1 MKQLTYVRH
10 SKNPVI
16 FRGRLVGLLVLG
28 ALTPTTPIAAQK
40 TASPP
45 AIDASPPSSWR
56 VPPAELQA
64 LTFREL
70 GPFRGGR
77 VTTVTGVAQEPPTFY
92 FGGTGGGVWKTES
105 AGQAWTNISDG
116 GIEVESI
123 GAVAVAPSD
132 PNVLYVGTGSD
143 AIRGNVS
150 TGRGVYRSDDDG
162 ETWRYLGLR
171 EAGQARRVIHGV
183 DKGGT
188 GLLRGRLG
196 RFRAGQPSPREK
208 YASQVIGRIPRTWTG
223 VSLVLSCRSE
233 WGGADS
239 GHDTL
244 PPPRRSIALLGAKPE
259 CLSDVAVRK
268 YCKSESVHRG
278 RAT

>member
-1 MKQLTYVRH
+1 LGRISMKSSATFWTRFLKADEVSTSCQRRHQARHSHPKDRPLKQLTYVRH

-162 ETWRYLGLR
+162 ETWRLFGAAR
-171 EAGQARRVIHGV
+171 GGPGTPCNPRSRQRRNRAAPRAAGPLQGRTALPARKICLAGDWTDPTDLDR
-183 DKGGT
+183 
-188 GLLRGRLG
+188 
-196 RFRAGQPSPREK
+196 RFTRPEL
-208 YASQVIGRIPRTWTG
+208 QV
-223 VSLVLSCRSE
+223 
-233 WGGADS
+233 
-239 GHDTL
+239 
-244 PPPRRSIALLGAKPE
+244 
-259 CLSDVAVRK
+259 
-268 YCKSESVHRG
+268 
-278 RAT
+278 

>member
-92 FGGTGGGVWKTES
+92 FGGTGGINSDNDWHWY
-105 AGQAWTNISDG
+105 AGA
-116 GIEVESI
+116 
-123 GAVAVAPSD
+123 
-132 PNVLYVGTGSD
+132 
-143 AIRGNVS
+143 
-150 TGRGVYRSDDDG
+150 
-162 ETWRYLGLR
+162 
-171 EAGQARRVIHGV
+171 
-183 DKGGT
+183 
-188 GLLRGRLG
+188 
-196 RFRAGQPSPREK
+196 
-208 YASQVIGRIPRTWTG
+208 
-223 VSLVLSCRSE
+223 
-233 WGGADS
+233 
-239 GHDTL
+239 
-244 PPPRRSIALLGAKPE
+244 
-259 CLSDVAVRK
+259 
-268 YCKSESVHRG
+268 
-278 RAT
+278 

>member
-1 MKQLTYVRH
+1 MKSSATFWTRFLKADEVSTSCQRRHQARHSHPKDRPLKQLTYVRH

-92 FGGTGGGVWKTES
+92 FGGTGGGVALDRS
-105 AGQAWTNISDG
+105 
-116 GIEVESI
+116 
-123 GAVAVAPSD
+123 VARPRERSTAERFRS
-132 PNVLYVGTGSD
+132 GSP
-143 AIRGNVS
+143 
-150 TGRGVYRSDDDG
+150 
-162 ETWRYLGLR
+162 R
-171 EAGQARRVIHGV
+171 EA
-183 DKGGT
+183 
-188 GLLRGRLG
+188 LLRLG
-196 RFRAGQPSPREK
+196 RW
-208 YASQVIGRIPRTWTG
+208 IGTLGCWDGRVEVAER
-223 VSLVLSCRSE
+223 LRLS
-233 WGGADS
+233 
-239 GHDTL
+239 
-244 PPPRRSIALLGAKPE
+244 
-259 CLSDVAVRK
+259 
-268 YCKSESVHRG
+268 G
-278 RAT
+278 RAAGPAPSV